1 MVQNLVS
8 PRSGKA
14 VANQFI
20 VRTENGT
27 FFQSYRSIVA
37 KVDNLGNVT
46 LGRNWD
52 YSRTTLKYLMQ
63 FLHPFGYGDIN
74 TERVRQKLKRGDF
87 KFSDDLYF

>member
-1 MVQNLVS
+1 MVQNFVS

-37 KVDNLGNVT
+37 KVDNLGVVT
-46 LGRNWD
+46 LGRDWD

-63 FLHPFGYGDIN
+63 FLRVFGYGDLN
-74 TERVRQKLKRGDF
+74 TARVRKRLASGDF
-87 KFSDDLYF
+87 KLDGYLSF

>member
-1 MVQNLVS
+1 MVQNFVS

-46 LGRNWD
+46 LGRDWD

-63 FLHPFGYGDIN
+63 FLRVFGYGELN
-74 TERVRQKLKRGDF
+74 TAHVRKRLASGDF
-87 KFSDDLYF
+87 KLDDYLSF